1 MDIEDI
7 IDIDNE
13 LIEQLNFPLEE
24 MCHAIEKSNYPKTL
38 EAILMLQF
46 NITFLKNGIFK
57 TAEDE
62 NYYSMHVLLRSLSE
76 LFIKHLYVFLEF
88 CHKKDDS
95 IGIEYFKWTDIKEYQ
110 DYFNGLRKE
119 RELLSKEP
127 KDFNLDEII
136 SEIYSGY
143 AELPNKEK
151 KDNKY
156 SFYKLLKYVNEKL
169 SIKSPILTNLPT
181 DYSIM
186 SSFVHGGP
194 HANRLIMY
202 NGANEENRKHE
213 IYQMSKKAYQFS
225 IMSLINTFVCFGQ
238 TDSKYLSYIKLIN
251 SFLYK
256 IDD

>member
-7 IDIDNE
+7 IAIDNE

-95 IGIEYFKWTDIKEYQ
+95 IGIEYF
-110 DYFNGLRKE
+110 
-119 RELLSKEP
+119 
-127 KDFNLDEII
+127 II
-136 SEIYSGY
+136 SLRFRHGGDKI
-143 AELPNKEK
+143 
-151 KDNKY
+151 
-156 SFYKLLKYVNEKL
+156 
-169 SIKSPILTNLPT
+169 TNL
-181 DYSIM
+181 
-186 SSFVHGGP
+186 
-194 HANRLIMY
+194 
-202 NGANEENRKHE
+202 
-213 IYQMSKKAYQFS
+213 
-225 IMSLINTFVCFGQ
+225 C
-238 TDSKYLSYIKLIN
+238 
-251 SFLYK
+251 
-256 IDD
+256 